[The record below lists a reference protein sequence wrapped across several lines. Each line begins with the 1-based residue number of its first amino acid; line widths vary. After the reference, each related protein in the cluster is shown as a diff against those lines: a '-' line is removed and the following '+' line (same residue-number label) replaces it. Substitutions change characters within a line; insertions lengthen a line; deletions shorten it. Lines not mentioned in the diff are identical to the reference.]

1 MAQAYRDPSTERL
14 SDGRTIAD
22 LIPGRTRGIQGVIV
36 GPSTRGGVPINYNPH
51 DLSNLEVTVEPDG
64 PGKTV
69 LKFGQYGKEEIAEA
83 NTLASEKF
91 PGQDIESQ
99 RERALYALQLLA
111 RPVTPKT
118 AAAAPPPAAT
128 KKPQRFPRK
137 TEPAPMQESEEEE
150 ELIAEL
156 EDEIQ
161 APSTPPIEKIDRTY
175 SPMAA
180 FGLKKKSGAGAP
192 PTASPASSRI
202 GPPQKLVYFEKE
214 GIGTVPAFF
223 HDIIT
228 AVSYIDDV
236 GLEESGFMVL
246 IYDTRFEQS
255 AARWFPPSNDP
266 YNRPWAVQ
274 IANENK
280 LYLVHTTG
288 FQYVYDS
295 REYCILLVEKAV
307 VVQE

>member
-1 MAQAYRDPSTERL
+1 MSRYQDPSQERM
-14 SDGRTIAD
+14 SDGRSMAD
-22 LIPGRTRGIQGVIV
+22 LMPRRGRGMPGVIV
-36 GPSTRGGVPINYNPH
+36 SPATKGGVPINYNPH
-51 DLSNLEVTVEPDG
+51 DITNMSVTIEPDG

-69 LKFGQYGKEEIAEA
+69 LNIGRCTKEEIQAA
-83 NTLASEKF
+83 NAKAAQKY

-111 RPVTPKT
+111 TP
-118 AAAAPPPAAT
+118 
-128 KKPQRFPRK
+128 
-137 TEPAPMQESEEEE
+137 EPAPVKRAAATTPLPPAVE
-150 ELIAEL
+150 ELEHEEQVISEL
-156 EDEIQ
+156 EADMEKDVSP
-161 APSTPPIEKIDRTY
+161 AFPPIEQIDRHY

-180 FGLKKKSGAGAP
+180 FGLKKRGGPQAP
-192 PTASPASSRI
+192 PTGAPTTGKV

-223 HDIIT
+223 HDIISSVAYT
-228 AVSYIDDV
+228 DESSI
-236 GLEESGFMVL
+236 EESGFMVL

-274 IANENK
+274 IGGENK

-288 FQYVYDS
+288 FQYVYDN
-295 REYCILLVEKAV
+295 REYCILIVEKAV
-307 VVQE
+307 MTQGS

>member
-1 MAQAYRDPSTERL
+1 MSPYQDPTQERM
-14 SDGRTIAD
+14 SDGRAMAD
-22 LIPGRTRGIQGVIV
+22 LMPRRGRGMPGVIV
-36 GPSTRGGVPINYNPH
+36 SPATKGGVPVNYNPH
-51 DLSNLEVTVEPDG
+51 DLSNMSVTIEPDG

-69 LKFGQYGKEEIAEA
+69 LNIGKCTNEEVQAA
-83 NTLASEKF
+83 NAKAAQKY

-99 RERALYALQLLA
+99 RERALYAFQLLA
-111 RPVTPKT
+111 KPVPT
-118 AAAAPPPAAT
+118 PPPVPPAEKVAARSSLEELLSEET
-128 KKPQRFPRK
+128 MISELESAIEP
-137 TEPAPMQESEEEE
+137 EPAPAHLPVEQ
-150 ELIAEL
+150 
-156 EDEIQ
+156 
-161 APSTPPIEKIDRTY
+161 IDRTY

-180 FGLKKKSGAGAP
+180 FGLKKRTGPSAP
-192 PTASPASSRI
+192 PAATPSSTKI
-202 GPPQKLVYFEKE
+202 GPPQRLVYFEKE

-223 HDIIT
+223 HDVIV
-228 AVSYIDDV
+228 AVTYTDETSI
-236 GLEESGFMVL
+236 EESGFMVL

-274 IANENK
+274 ISGENK

-307 VVQE
+307 ITQGN